1 MNDELKYRLEIVEQ
15 KIDRIDKGITVIKRI
30 FLWSF
35 IISIAFIVLPLI
47 GMLFIIPRF
56 MSSIDMSAY
65 TDLLRM

>member
-15 KIDRIDKGITVIKRI
+15 KIDRIDKGITMIKRI

-47 GMLFIIPRF
+47 GMLFIIPKF
-56 MSSIDMSAY
+56 MASIDMSAY
-65 TDLLRM
+65 TDLLGM